1 MLYVSGFYFNQMEQL
16 EKISK
21 KLGVKIFIEDIE
33 KYSYIHT
40 QSRGVIMT
48 CFNFDTK
55 ENDTL
60 KFVFITKNGIAF
72 KDVVKVVKEN
82 NLDSTDFIKVME
94 EEIHLYFKT
103 LFCLTFYS
111 YIFRQQCFKES
122 GLVNN
127 RYD

>member
-1 MLYVSGFYFNQMEQL
+1 MLYVSGFYFNQMGQL

-33 KYSYIHT
+33 KYSYILT

-60 KFVFITKNGIAF
+60 KFVFITKNAIAF

-82 NLDSTDFIKVME
+82 NLNKTDFIKVME
-94 EEIHLYFKT
+94 EKIHLYFKT

-111 YIFRQQCFKES
+111 HIFQQQCLKES

-127 RYD
+127 H